1 MPFPYINIACGRI
14 YERGGPGGGMTYDQQ
29 GSPRFKVVVLQQV
42 GKCNTCL
49 TCQTIYTYIYIYY
62 KYKAVIATRAVQT
75 HYIPTVLETR
85 IKVWPLADRH
95 GGATRP
101 SIAELANCNSLN
113 IVLLLSRISRPGSF
127 GMKLNPTSPRARVWG
142 RGGGWFRFA
151 AQRRA
156 GAVRCSSSPA
166 RTLSSRQPPNGSR
179 FA

>member
-1 MPFPYINIACGRI
+1 MINKVV
-14 YERGGPGGGMTYDQQ
+14 Q
-29 GSPRFKVVVLQQV
+29 GSRWSY
-42 GKCNTCL
+42 CNRLGNATHVSL
-49 TCQTIYTYIYIYY
+49 ARLYIHIYIYY

-142 RGGGWFRFA
+142 RGGWFRFA